1 MPERTVVIAS
11 SSGLHARPAKI
22 FVQAAAKQ
30 GVPVRIRVGDGKSV
44 LANSMLAVLALGAVR
59 GTEVTL
65 DAEGPGA
72 DEALAS
78 SPSCSH
84 ATSTPRKPSMAET
97 LRGLGVSPG
106 RAAGRVYRMAGPP
119 PLPAPARAVEADRE
133 LSEALRALEATAA
146 ELAARAERAPDS
158 TAGEIL
164 EAQSF
169 IARDPGL
176 YESVEANVR
185 AGMDAAHAIDAAC
198 AHHRRALL
206 EAGGYFAERASDLD
220 DIRNRAVAVVLGLPM
235 PGIPDPGHPFVLVA
249 EDLAPADTVNLDPAL
264 VLALLTEKGGPT
276 SHTAILA
283 RARALPAVVACRG

>member
-1 MPERTVVIAS
+1 
-11 SSGLHARPAKI
+11 
-22 FVQAAAKQ
+22 
-30 GVPVRIRVGDGKSV
+30 
-44 LANSMLAVLALGAVR
+44 
-59 GTEVTL
+59 
-65 DAEGPGA
+65 
-72 DEALAS
+72 
-78 SPSCSH
+78 
-84 ATSTPRKPSMAET
+84 MAET

-283 RARALPAVVACRG
+283 RARALPAVVACRGVIGLDDGTWVSVDGARGEVETGIGEEAATEI